1 MGKIQRNYMHS
12 RLIEFETRVSKAGSV
27 LIIAAN
33 GWAAQQSI
41 EQGGRVRERLRD
53 CSAANLAP
61 YPR

>member
-1 MGKIQRNYMHS
+1 MHS